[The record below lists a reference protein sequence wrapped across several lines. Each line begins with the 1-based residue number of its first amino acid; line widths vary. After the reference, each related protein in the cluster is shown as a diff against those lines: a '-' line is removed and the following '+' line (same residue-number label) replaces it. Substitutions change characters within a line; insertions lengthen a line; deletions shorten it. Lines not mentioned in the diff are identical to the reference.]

1 MERLF
6 FFVVSLYIIFIPLG
20 NALVF
25 INNNTKLDIII
36 ALSLFILVTIDF
48 LYKNIVI
55 KKINLFYIYLLLILC
70 SSILISSLVS
80 FDIIKS
86 TFGGAITLGYAWVTG
101 TCALFLVKEKTQSL
115 YTILYYS
122 LILSF
127 FIQIYSISGFID
139 NPWQRATIPVI
150 MLQDFSWHIPPGDV
164 KTDPNV
170 LAFGVVLSYFYL
182 NTAKITILRRL
193 VSLIIVISTLL
204 MTESRSAFIGF
215 IISVLFYLTHLYIIK
230 NGIKKTFTF
239 IICITTFL
247 FIVSFIFYI
256 CSFHLNRIYAP
267 NILSRLFSIGSDLS
281 SNSRLQGINTAIDLI
296 KNSSWFRIIFGHG
309 VDQILHYTD
318 PHNIFIAT
326 MYNQGL
332 LGLVTLIS
340 FFILMCFFSSK
351 SGDKK
356 ILSLTIVLFLFIIS
370 NLYWQ
375 TKILWVGF
383 LFIMTLYYRNQ
394 YKCTHH

>member
-6 FFVVSLYIIFIPLG
+6 FFIVSLYIIFIPLG

-25 INNNTKLDIII
+25 ITSNTKLDIII
-36 ALSLFILVTIDF
+36 AISLFILVTIDF
-48 LYKNIVI
+48 LYKNIII
-55 KKINLFYIYLLLILC
+55 KKINLLYFILF
-70 SSILISSLVS
+70 SILFLSIIISSLVS
-80 FDIIKS
+80 FDIKKS
-86 TFGGAITLGYAWVTG
+86 AFGGAITLGYVWVTG
-101 TCALFLVKEKTQSL
+101 TCALFLVKKKTQSL
-115 YTILYYS
+115 YTVLFYS

-150 MLQDFSWHIPPGDV
+150 MLQDFSWHIPPGDI

-182 NTAKITILRRL
+182 NAAKITISKRL
-193 VSLIIVISTLL
+193 ISLVIVISTLL

-215 IISVLFYLTHLYIIK
+215 ITSALFYLTYIYIIK
-230 NGIKKTFTF
+230 NGIKKTFTY
-239 IICITTFL
+239 IICITTCL
-247 FIVSFIFYI
+247 FMVSFILYI
-256 CSFHLNRIYAP
+256 YSFHLDRIYTP
-267 NILSRLFSIGSDLS
+267 NILSRLFSIGNDLS

-296 KNSSWFRIIFGHG
+296 KNSSWFRVIFGHG
-309 VDQILHYTD
+309 VDHILYHTD

-332 LGLVTLIS
+332 FGLIILIL
-340 FFILMCFFSSK
+340 FFILMCFFSIK
-351 SGDKK
+351 SGDNKA
-356 ILSLTIVLFLFIIS
+356 LSLTIVLFLFIIS

-383 LFIMTLYYRNQ
+383 LFVMTLYYRNQ